1 MLALRLFHPAPV
13 ESSPLQPVELPIP
26 EPHDSELRVRVQT
39 CGVCHTDIHEV
50 EGDLKLPRLPLTVGH
65 EIVGIVDKHGPG
77 VDFPPLGT
85 TVGIPWLAATCGQCR
100 FCRMEKENLCANIQF
115 TGFHTDGGYAEYIL
129 VRADYCYPLPKNL
142 DPVSAAPLLCA
153 GVIGYRALRLAL
165 DIDNSPPDALKHI
178 SVGLYGFGAS
188 AHISLQILKY
198 WDCRTAV
205 FTRAPIHQ
213 QHARQLGAA
222 WVGTAQEKPPF
233 KIDAGVIFAPAGELV
248 PLALR
253 HLDRGGMLAL
263 AGIHMSKI
271 PPLDYP
277 LIYYERVLRS
287 VANSTRQDVT
297 ELLRLAKE
305 IPLQTTTT
313 PFPLIKANEALLAVK
328 RSLLPG
334 AAVLTVKNDFS

>member
-1 MLALRLFHPAPV
+1 M
-13 ESSPLQPVELPIP
+13 
-26 EPHDSELRVRVQT
+26 
-39 CGVCHTDIHEV
+39 
-50 EGDLKLPRLPLTVGH
+50 KLPRLPLTLGH
-65 EIVGIVDKHGPG
+65 EIVGVVDKHGPG

-85 TVGIPWLAATCGQCR
+85 TVGIPWLASTCGQCR
-100 FCRMEKENLCANIQF
+100 FCRMGKENLCANIQF
-115 TGFHTDGGYAEYIL
+115 TGFHTDGGYAEYTI
-129 VRADYCYPLPKNL
+129 VRAGYCYPLPEDL

-165 DIDNSPPDALKHI
+165 ENFPPDALRNI
-178 SVGLYGFGAS
+178 AVGLYGFGAS
-188 AHISLQILKY
+188 AHLCLPILKY
-198 WDCRTAV
+198 WGCRTAV
-205 FTRAPIHQ
+205 FTRTPIHQ
-213 QHARQLGAA
+213 QHARQLGAD
-222 WVGTAQEKPPF
+222 WVGTAPEKPPF

-248 PLALR
+248 PIALS
-253 HLDRGGMLAL
+253 HLDRGGILAL

-313 PFPLIKANEALLAVK
+313 SFPLIKANEALLAVK
-328 RSLLPG
+328 QSLLAG
-334 AAVLTVKNDFS
+334 AAVLTVENDSS